1 MTMTNSKTVLAIGTA
16 LALVLMPVASFAQAV
31 EAKPAGDASAMFV
44 VDTPHF
50 LSQVMSSNQFEI
62 QSSELA
68 KEKDQDAEIV
78 ALADMII
85 ADHTAAG
92 EKLDAL
98 LADHA
103 EKPAEP
109 AALAPKHEKMLS
121 QLEAAEG
128 AEFKTLYIDMQAQ
141 AHMEAIALFRTY
153 AGSGDNAALVGFAK
167 ETLPALET
175 HAAHVKALATGDR
188 H

>member
-1 MTMTNSKTVLAIGTA
+1 MSFSYKTLAAAAVLSLGLTSTA
-16 LALVLMPVASFAQAV
+16 AYSQAV
-31 EAKPAGDASAMFV
+31 EAKPAGDASPVMV

-50 LSQVMSSNQFEI
+50 LSQTLSANQFEI

-68 KEKDQDAEIV
+68 KEKSQDEDV
-78 ALADMII
+78 LALADMII
-85 ADHTAAG
+85 ADHTKAG

-103 EKPAEP
+103 AKPSEP
-109 AALAPKHEKMLS
+109 VALAPKHEKMLS
-121 QLEAAEG
+121 QLETAEG
-128 AEFKTLYIDMQAQ
+128 DDFRTLYIDIQAQ

-153 AGSGDNAALVGFAK
+153 AGSGDDQTLVGFAK

-175 HAAHVKALATGDR
+175 HAAHVMALATG
-188 H
+188 HEHQ